1 MFARVARYEVA
12 PERMDEAVEA
22 FRDAVTEITGLD
34 GLKGGSVLTDAEDG
48 VIISLT
54 YWESRTAM
62 EDSEV
67 KAAGLRRMKSASRRG
82 SGTPTN
88 GQKRRGA
95 SGRNGPSNWCRQST
109 SHPSC

>member
-22 FRDAVTEITGLD
+22 FRGAVTEITGME
-34 GLKGGSVLTDAEDG
+34 GLTGGSVLTDAEDG

-54 YWESRTAM
+54 YWESRAAM

-67 KAAGLRRMKSASRRG
+67 KAAGLRQQAAQRVDGSVVSVHCLEVVAEIGAAAPATANASH
-82 SGTPTN
+82 S
-88 GQKRRGA
+88 
-95 SGRNGPSNWCRQST
+95 
-109 SHPSC
+109 

>member
-22 FRDAVTEITGLD
+22 FREALTEISGLE

-48 VIISLT
+48 VIVSMT
-54 YWESRTAM
+54 FWESRKSM

-67 KAAGLRRMKSASRRG
+67 QAAGLRRQAAKRVDG
-82 SGTPTN
+82 SVVSV
-88 GQKRRGA
+88 QCLDVIAEIGA
-95 SGRNGPSNWCRQST
+95 AAPAT
-109 SHPSC
+109 A